1 MLSTKLFSQSKNYLI
16 QQSARCLSL
25 KLSDQQKEI
34 HAAAFKFSKDV
45 ILPQAA
51 QFDKT
56 MEFPWEIVKQAHE
69 LGFMHCMVPEKYG
82 GPGMSNVETA
92 LIVEALAYGCTGIQL
107 AILGPSLASAPVL
120 LAGTEQQKKKY
131 FTLLTE
137 NYKNYAA
144 YCVTEPGAGSDVA
157 GIKTRAE
164 LQGDKY
170 VINGNKMWITGGGY
184 ANWFFVLT
192 RTDPNPKAPAG
203 KAFTAFIVDGDTPG
217 IIRGKKEINMGQRC
231 ADTRA
236 ITFENVV
243 VPKENVVGAPG
254 AGFKVAMGAFDM
266 TRPGVA
272 AGAVGLAWRALDEAT
287 KYSLERKTFG
297 VPIVQHQ
304 GVSFLLAEMAM
315 NLELARLM
323 TYRAAFDVDSNVR
336 SSYFASIAKCFAA
349 DTAVQAAN
357 NAIQVYGGAGFNT
370 EYPVEK
376 LFRDSKIYQLY
387 EGTSQIQKLVI
398 GRQLVQ
404 SFVERGTAGSPI

>member
-1 MLSTKLFSQSKNYLI
+1 MLGPRLLNQSKSVFAK
-16 QQSARCLSL
+16 QSVRCLSYTL
-25 KLSDQQKEI
+25 TDQQKEI
-34 HAAAFKFSKDV
+34 HSAAIKFSKEV

-51 QFDKT
+51 KYDKS
-56 MEFPWEIVKQAHE
+56 MEFPWDIVKQAHE
-69 LGFMHCMVPEKYG
+69 LGFMNAQIPEQYG
-82 GPGMSNVETA
+82 GPGLSTVETV
-92 LIVEALAYGCTGIQL
+92 LIAEALSYGCTGIQL
-107 AILGPSLASAPVL
+107 AIMGPSLAVAPL
-120 LAGTEQQKKKY
+120 YIAASEAQKKKY
-131 FTLLTE
+131 FGILTE
-137 NYKNYAA
+137 SSKNYAA

-170 VINGNKMWITGGGY
+170 VINGSKMWITGGGY
-184 ANWFFVLT
+184 ANWFFVLA
-192 RTDPNPKAPAG
+192 RTDPNPKTPAG
-203 KAFTAFIVDGDTPG
+203 KAFTAFVVDGDTPG

-243 VPKENVVGAPG
+243 VPKENIVGSPG

-304 GVSFLLAEMAM
+304 GVSFILAEMAI
-315 NLELARLM
+315 NLELARQM
-323 TYRAAFDVDSNVR
+323 TYKSASEVDGKSRN
-336 SSYFASIAKCFAA
+336 SYFASIAKCFAA
-349 DTAVQAAN
+349 DSAVQAAN
-357 NAIQVYGGAGFNT
+357 NCIQVFGGAGFNT
-370 EYPVEK
+370 EYPAEK

-398 GRQLVQ
+398 SRQLVQ
-404 SFVERGTAGSPI
+404 SFLEKGSAGSPI